1 MKLLEIYLVGI
12 HRLSVWLDRYK
23 NSSVV
28 NMSMFFAAFILTIFL
43 LAFFELYLIK
53 TNQYGY
59 FVVETNNWK
68 LLYFTL
74 LITLFLSF
82 YLYVHKYKGVEE
94 FERCK
99 LTVKEKILCIFMY
112 LIIIV
117 ATVKLTSY
125 SRAYNIEYKTQ
136 TGWYERHPSKYKGK
150 GSLESDIRNWFKEK
164 FGDKENNK

>member
-12 HRLSVWLDRYK
+12 HRLSGWLDRYK

-117 ATVKLTSY
+117 ATVK
-125 SRAYNIEYKTQ
+125 
-136 TGWYERHPSKYKGK
+136 
-150 GSLESDIRNWFKEK
+150 
-164 FGDKENNK
+164 